1 MFKPER
7 RVLRLSLLVCLLWR
21 GRSRPDCD
29 FGVVGSSARNCPLKA
44 STRKIKFMTESLW
57 IHKRSLVDLMDE
69 GKSMP
74 EIANIADGID
84 MHKLG

>member
-1 MFKPER
+1 
-7 RVLRLSLLVCLLWR
+7 
-21 GRSRPDCD
+21 
-29 FGVVGSSARNCPLKA
+29 
-44 STRKIKFMTESLW
+44 MTESLW